1 MPKDYDRSRRVAEQI
16 QRELAVIIQQ
26 ELTDPRVSSMVTV
39 SAVELSRDLKHA
51 KVFIT
56 SLDDAHNHNETVA
69 ALQHAAGFLQHEL
82 GHRLVMRT
90 IPRLH
95 FVYDESIERGT
106 SLSAL
111 IDQALKDDQDK
122 D

>member
-1 MPKDYDRSRRVAEQI
+1 MPKDFDRIRRVAEQV
-16 QRELAVIIQQ
+16 QRELAIIIQQ
-26 ELTDPRVSSMVTV
+26 DLTDPRVSMVTV

-56 SLDDAHNHNETVA
+56 SLDDSHKHSETVS

-82 GHRLVMRT
+82 GHRLHMRT

-95 FVYDESIERGT
+95 IVYDESIERG
-106 SLSAL
+106 SHLSAL
-111 IDQALKDDQDK
+111 IDMALKDDQPK